1 MPKEILDKPSM
12 SSQKTTDDND
22 KPVYSPCRYEC
33 PIHTDVQRYIH
44 LISNAKYEEA
54 FETIRSV
61 NPLPS
66 TCSYICHHPC
76 ENACRRGKIDAPLA
90 IRHLKRYAIQKATE
104 YRRRNRLRP
113 KAVIGKKI
121 AIVGS
126 GPSGLTVASDLA
138 DLGYS
143 VTIYEKSNKLGGI
156 LALAIPT
163 YRLPRE
169 ALKED
174 IDDILAKGIETVMNC
189 EVGKDISLKDLIAKY
204 DSVVVATGLM
214 KSRNLNIPG
223 IDGQGVFLAVPFLI
237 DVFSNDNREFK
248 LGKRAVVIGGGNVAI
263 DVARTAKRLGSDVEM
278 VCLEAPEEMPA
289 WSWEIQE
296 ATEEDIKINHR
307 WAPKEIVRK
316 DSIIEGLVV
325 KRVASVFDS
334 NGRFN
339 PEYEEHI
346 TDFISAD
353 TVIVSIG
360 QTVDTTF
367 LNDSPLMINKQGKLF
382 FNNHDYLSNHPK
394 IFYSGEIVTGPGS
407 AVSAIAHG
415 HKVASSIHLRL
426 NDSTKGSHIFEADR
440 IDKIGDIPEKVRDA
454 IKARPRMAVSL
465 LDTNSRKKT
474 FIPVEIGYDDASALR
489 EAKRC
494 RGCGGGAVV
503 DIRKCMACMTCK
515 RICPYDAPVVSFYS
529 RIRQEYCQ
537 ACGLC
542 VSTCPSK
549 AISMRGMD
557 VESFRKDVIRL
568 LSGKNSDIPN
578 PTFLLY
584 TCITKGLYN
593 DPEIPQDIK
602 VVSLD
607 CLSRLDVLDII
618 TPFNYAIKGVL
629 LLPCND
635 DDCKYHSV
643 DYWLKMKV
651 LHAKDL
657 LSSLSIPKECIQII
671 SNNKSELFQNTN
683 DFSIN
688 ALIQKHKEGL
698 Q

>member
-1 MPKEILDKPSM
+1 MPKEILDKPFM
-12 SSQKTTDDND
+12 SSQITTDDND

-104 YRRRNRLRP
+104 YRKKNRLRP
-113 KAVIGKKI
+113 KQTNGKKV
-121 AIVGS
+121 AIIGS

-138 DLGYS
+138 DLGYG
-143 VTIYEKSNKLGGI
+143 VTIYEKFSKLGGI

-174 IDDILAKGIETVMNC
+174 IDDILAKGVETVLNC

-204 DSVVVATGLM
+204 DTVVVATGLM

-223 IDGQGVFLAVPFLI
+223 IDGQGVLLAIPFLI

-248 LGKRAVVIGGGNVAI
+248 LGKRVVVIGGGNVAI

-278 VCLEAPEEMPA
+278 VCLEAPDEMPA
-289 WSWEIQE
+289 WSWEVDE
-296 ATEEDIKINHR
+296 ATQEDIKINHR

-316 DSIIEGLVV
+316 DGIIEGLVV
-325 KRVASVFDS
+325 KRVTSVFDS

-339 PEYEEHI
+339 PEYDEHI

-367 LNDSPLMINKQGKLF
+367 LNDSPLIVDKQGKLV

-415 HKVASSIHLRL
+415 HKVASSIHQRL
-426 NDSTKGSHIFEADR
+426 NDSKTDLSFVE
-440 IDKIGDIPEKVRDA
+440 IDKIGDIPETVRNV
-454 IKARPRMAVSL
+454 IKARPRISISL
-465 LDTNSRKKT
+465 LDTNIRKKT

-557 VESFRKDVIRL
+557 VESFRKDVIGL
-568 LSGKNSDIPN
+568 LSEKNSNIQTP
-578 PTFLLY
+578 PFLLY
-584 TCITKGLYN
+584 TCITQGLN
-593 DPEIPQDIK
+593 PEIPQDIK

-618 TPFNYAIKGVL
+618 TPFNYAIRGVL

-635 DDCKYHSV
+635 DCKYHGV

-651 LHAKDL
+651 LHAKKI
-657 LSSLSIPKECIQII
+657 LSSLSIPQDCIQII
-671 SNNKSELFQNTN
+671 FNNKSELSQNIN
-683 DFSIN
+683 DSSLN
-688 ALIQKHKEGL
+688 ALIQRHKEGL